1 MTKRN
6 LAIFGAGRHG
16 RVVAEI
22 ASLIGWSK
30 IVFFD
35 DRPNHS
41 DKKKL
46 LVCGNKAD
54 FISQS
59 SHFDGCFVA
68 IGNNSD
74 RSEIVKILLSSE
86 APLVSLI
93 HPSAIVSQYS
103 EVGAGTVVMAGAI
116 INPFTKVGISSI
128 INTGSTIDHD
138 NVLHDYVHISP
149 GVNTAGGVTVGK
161 FSWVGIG
168 ASVINSIMIGDNV
181 IIGAGSVVIKDIP
194 DNVTALGSPAK
205 IRE

>member
-128 INTGSTIDHD
+128 INIYFLNLS
-138 NVLHDYVHISP
+138 LS
-149 GVNTAGGVTVGK
+149 
-161 FSWVGIG
+161 F
-168 ASVINSIMIGDNV
+168 
-181 IIGAGSVVIKDIP
+181 
-194 DNVTALGSPAK
+194 
-205 IRE
+205 